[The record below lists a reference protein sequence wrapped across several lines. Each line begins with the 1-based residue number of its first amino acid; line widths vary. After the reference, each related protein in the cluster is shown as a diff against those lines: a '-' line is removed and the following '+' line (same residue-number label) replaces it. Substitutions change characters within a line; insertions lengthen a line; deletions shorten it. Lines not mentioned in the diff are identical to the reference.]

1 MAGARHRRPLARA
14 VVFAAL
20 AAGVGL
26 SAAACAGE
34 WSGRVGAELRLFT
47 QSPADPRQEGP
58 SNLSLVAEPEYYTA
72 WNGKRDGFTFVP
84 FLRLDQHDGGRTHAD
99 IRELTWLHAADDW
112 ELRAGIRKV
121 FWGVTEAEHL
131 VDIVNQSDFV
141 EDPDGEDK
149 LGQPMLNLA
158 LIRAWG
164 TLDLFVLPG
173 FRERT
178 FPGIEGRLRPLV
190 PVDTAQTQYADDA
203 KERHIDAAL
212 RWHRVIDEWDI
223 GLSHF
228 SGTSRDPRL
237 LPGVNRT
244 GELVLIPR
252 YDLIDQTGLDV
263 QWTHEA
269 WLWKLEAIRRS
280 GQGPTYTAATGGFEY
295 TVANAFASTMDVG
308 LVAEYLYDERGLRS
322 LNPFQDDLMLGLR
335 LGANDAQS
343 TDALL
348 AVIVDRQTRAAFYSL
363 EANRRVGTRWK
374 LALVARAFAR
384 TGADDP
390 LASYRND
397 DYIQTE
403 LSLYF

>member
-84 FLRLDQHDGGRTHAD
+84 ILRLDQHDGGRTHAD
-99 IRELTWLHAADDW
+99 IRELT
-112 ELRAGIRKV
+112 
-121 FWGVTEAEHL
+121 
-131 VDIVNQSDFV
+131 
-141 EDPDGEDK
+141 
-149 LGQPMLNLA
+149 
-158 LIRAWG
+158 
-164 TLDLFVLPG
+164 
-173 FRERT
+173 
-178 FPGIEGRLRPLV
+178 FPGSEGRLRPLV

-374 LALVARAFAR
+374 LAQNTHTNTR